1 MPMNLDQLNQSI
13 GELKGIVQTN
23 HQQNQERFDKI
34 EDDVGSL
41 KSLHQRL
48 KGAVTVISL
57 LVGAVFHVIVESL
70 KTKLRG

>member
-1 MPMNLDQLNQSI
+1 MDIDQVNQSV
-13 GELKGIVQTN
+13 GELKGIIQAN
-23 HQQNQERFDKI
+23 HQQNQERFNKL

-57 LVGAVFHVIVESL
+57 LVGATFHVIVESL